1 MRLSD
6 VLSKPPNKEYVQIDA
21 LLLNRSGKT
30 GQKVDISVG
39 KIVLNY
45 FCSSC
50 DDIRTFFRVKSKPV
64 YLRVRT

>member
-21 LLLNRSGKT
+21 FLLNKTGKT

-39 KIVLNY
+39 KI
-45 FCSSC
+45 
-50 DDIRTFFRVKSKPV
+50 
-64 YLRVRT
+64 